1 MSGNK
6 FISWIILL
14 VGVAL
19 IAAPFG
25 YQMFDRA
32 AAGADM
38 MRAFE
43 PVLTRPNVTTFQGH
57 MQTFAGMKDDMN
69 KMIPALAQKMG
80 ITQDQMNQ
88 MLGQQFSGVA
98 NGIKQMDKMGQDFN
112 TVITVMDQ
120 NVENFQKADQL
131 PMRTMPW
138 FFIVAGG
145 VLVVLAGTQLMIPA
159 KKQAT

>member
-1 MSGNK
+1 MSK
-6 FISWIILL
+6 ILSVIILL

-19 IAAPFG
+19 IIAPFG
-25 YQMFDRA
+25 YKMFDRA
-32 AAGADM
+32 SAGADM

-43 PVLTRPNVTTFQGH
+43 PVLTRPSVTTFQGH

-80 ITQDQMNQ
+80 ITPDQMNPDA
-88 MLGQQFSGVA
+88 GQQFPGVA

-145 VLVVLAGTQLMIPA
+145 VLVVLAGAQLLIPA
-159 KKQAT
+159 KKQAA

>member
-1 MSGNK
+1 MSK
-6 FISWIILL
+6 ILSVIILL

-19 IAAPFG
+19 IIAPFG
-25 YQMFDRA
+25 YKMFDRA
-32 AAGADM
+32 SAGADM

-80 ITQDQMNQ
+80 ITPDQMNQ
-88 MLGQQFSGVA
+88 MLGQQFPGVA

-145 VLVVLAGTQLMIPA
+145 VLVVLAGAQLLIPA
-159 KKQAT
+159 KKQAA